1 MSPNTKGA
9 VFALLAFAAFST
21 HDVIVKVLGDH
32 YSPFQI
38 VFFSVLFGFPLAMVM
53 MIRESEPGHLR
64 PVHPWWTLVRTLA
77 AVITGVS
84 AFYAFSTIPM
94 AQTYAILF
102 AAPLLITVLSIP
114 ILGETV
120 RLRRWMA
127 VIVGLCGVMIVLRP
141 GATDLTLGHVAAL
154 AAAVCSSLTSI
165 IVRKI
170 GQDERDVVLLL
181 YPMLASFGLMG
192 MLMPFVY
199 EPMPIL
205 HLGGIAVMSALAFVA
220 SAFVIAAYKTG
231 EAVIVAPMQYSQ
243 ILWAAAFGALFFDE
257 WPDGMTLLG
266 AGIII
271 ASGVYIVLR
280 EGQPEASSNTPVL
293 RNRTR
298 FETGTVPRIGPLLRR
313 WRKTTEA
320 PE

>member
-9 VFALLAFAAFST
+9 VFALLAFATFST

-220 SAFVIAAYKTG
+220 SALVIAAYKTG

-243 ILWAAAFGALFFDE
+243 ILWAAVFGALFFDE

-271 ASGVYIVLR
+271 ASGIYIVLR

-313 WRKTTEA
+313 WRKTKEA